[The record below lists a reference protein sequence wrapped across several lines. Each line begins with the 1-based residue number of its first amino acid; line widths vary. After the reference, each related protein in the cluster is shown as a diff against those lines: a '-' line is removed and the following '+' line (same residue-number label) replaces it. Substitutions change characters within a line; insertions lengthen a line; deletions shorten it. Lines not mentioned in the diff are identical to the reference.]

1 MAKTAANS
9 PKQGESGIKK
19 LPAKIARTFKDMKGE
34 VKKVVW
40 PSKKQVLNNS
50 IIVFIMLIISSIFIG
65 GIDELL
71 VLLLQLIFK

>member
-1 MAKTAANS
+1 MANTAANG
-9 PKQGESGIKK
+9 KTGIKD

-50 IIVFIMLIISSIFIG
+50 IIVFIMLIISAIFIG

>member
-1 MAKTAANS
+1 MAKTATNG
-9 PKQGESGIKK
+9 KSGIKE
-19 LPAKIARTFKDMKGE
+19 LPAKIARVFKDMRGE

-40 PSKKQVLNNS
+40 PSKKQVFNNS
-50 IIVFIMLIISSIFIG
+50 VVVFVVLIISAIFIG

>member
-1 MAKTAANS
+1 MANTAANGKTS
-9 PKQGESGIKK
+9 IKD
-19 LPAKIARTFKDMKGE
+19 LPAKIVRTFKDMKGE

-50 IIVFIMLIISSIFIG
+50 IIVFIMLIISAIFIG

>member
-9 PKQGESGIKK
+9 PKKGESGIKK
-19 LPAKIARTFKDMKGE
+19 LPAKIVRTFKDMKGE

-50 IIVFIMLIISSIFIG
+50 VIVFVMLIISAIFIG